1 MLYSHLFYKQNINIV
16 KMFKNISASITI
28 LQFMRLV
35 YKHSKIVYIQK
46 LLKSFL
52 FKEVSE

>member
-28 LQFMRLV
+28 LQFMRLL